1 MTSLKYTVAAIALFF
16 TPALSYAEDATKTQ
30 PQTDAQKAI
39 ECPAA
44 GTVSEDKLS
53 VECKQQMG
61 ANSQAPDVTK
71 NDDAA
76 AATQAPDV
84 TKTDDAAAATKTPA
98 AGAADTMTTGS
109 VNAAASDAN
118 SVLASQ
124 FIGQTVYSA
133 ANENVGEI
141 NDLVMSKD
149 LDNIVAII
157 GVGGFLGIGEKD
169 VAIPVSQLTATKD
182 ANNALKLTTAATK
195 EQLEAAPAFDRTA
208 LN

>member
-1 MTSLKYTVAAIALFF
+1 MTSLKYTVAAIALFL
-16 TPALSYAEDATKTQ
+16 TPVLGYAEDATKTQ
-30 PQTDAQKAI
+30 PQADAQKAI

-53 VECKQQMG
+53 AECKQQLG
-61 ANSQAPDVTK
+61 ANSQAPDVIK

-76 AATQAPDV
+76 AAA
-84 TKTDDAAAATKTPA
+84 KTPA

-109 VNAAASDAN
+109 VSAAASDAN

-169 VAIPVSQLTATKD
+169 VAIPVGQLTATKD

>member
-1 MTSLKYTVAAIALFF
+1 MTSLKYTVAAIALLL
-16 TPALSYAEDATKTQ
+16 TPALGYAEDATKTR

-53 VECKQQMG
+53 VECKQQLG

-84 TKTDDAAAATKTPA
+84 NKNDNAAATKAPA
-98 AGAADTMTTGS
+98 SDATDTMTTGS

>member
-1 MTSLKYTVAAIALFF
+1 MTSLKYTVAAIALLL

-30 PQTDAQKAI
+30 PQTDVQKAI

-53 VECKQQMG
+53 VECKQQLD
-61 ANSQAPDVTK
+61 ANSQAPDVNK

-76 AATQAPDV
+76 T
-84 TKTDDAAAATKTPA
+84 ATKTPA
-98 AGAADTMTTGS
+98 AGATDTMTTGS
-109 VNAAASDAN
+109 VSAAASDAN

-133 ANENVGEI
+133 TNENVGEI